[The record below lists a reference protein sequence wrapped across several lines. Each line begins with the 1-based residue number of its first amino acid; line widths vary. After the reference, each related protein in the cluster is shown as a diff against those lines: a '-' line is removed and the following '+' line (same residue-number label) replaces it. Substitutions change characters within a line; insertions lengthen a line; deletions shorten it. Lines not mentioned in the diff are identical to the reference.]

1 MTFTPEEQA
10 TFANMESDYKDLVS
24 LYSEIVNVVK
34 SIAGRFE
41 FLLND
46 VKKAWN
52 DVKIVIENNTH
63 QLSLEPE
70 IADSLN
76 NTLIAAI
83 DIASD
88 PKYGGINYS
97 TSFPEYRKFQD
108 DIDRLIKEYPRE
120 NSFGHV
126 LLLLNQAVQQYNEKV
141 FKEAKR
147 FLRDVSEVNKLKTAI
162 NQSFKPSSRA
172 SLLNKKDQ
180 TKKAWDRVGDSIWDE
195 INKYLTELELLSANG
210 IINKDGLSIRVI
222 FTNVPYDSVLN
233 VVGKILSDPNEVKYS
248 EEYNTFLNSFDDI
261 FLVPGSTPI
270 DKQKFEQW
278 KENTKKIVV
287 YNIRLLLNKFLD
299 GSITNEERN
308 EIENDFKKLSG
319 KKGNISRVAD
329 NSNQRLDDIGNLVN
343 IMIGGAGS
351 PDEALSAFQ
360 RLVADTAK
368 QLATD
373 VDSKAKA
380 SNIERQML
388 DPHLQNKIRQN
399 LQRLTK
405 P

>member
-1 MTFTPEEQA
+1 MTFTPEEQV
-10 TFANMESDYKDLVS
+10 TFANMDSDYKDLVS

-162 NQSFKPSSRA
+162 NQSFKPTNRA
-172 SLLNKKDQ
+172 ALLNKKDQ
-180 TKKAWDRVGDSIWDE
+180 TKKAYNIWEE
-195 INKYLTELELLSANG
+195 INKYLTTLEILASNG
-210 IINKDGLSIRVI
+210 IINQNGMSIRVI

-233 VVGKILSDPNEVKYS
+233 VVEKILTKPKEAKYS
-248 EEYNTFLNSFDDI
+248 EEYNTFLNSFNDI

-278 KENTKKIVV
+278 KEENKKAVV
-287 YNIRLLLNKFLD
+287 YNVRLLLNKFLRKSVTKD
-299 GSITNEERN
+299 ERN
-308 EIENDFKKLSG
+308 KIDADLQSLITTN
-319 KKGNISRVAD
+319 KGTISRIAD

-343 IMIGGAGS
+343 IMTGVSGN
-351 PDEALSAFQ
+351 PDEALSAFE

-388 DPHLQNKIRQN
+388 DPHLKNKILQN
-399 LQRLTK
+399 LQKLTK
-405 P
+405 TTP